1 MRKTKRA
8 DLTRDYL
15 RELDRRLA
23 SLPRSRRRQI
33 REEVEAHIEEGCR
46 QLAPEDGAGTRQV
59 LEQLGEPEEIARE
72 AGAGLQRRTWPEA
85 LAPLLLLLGGFI
97 LYVGWF
103 AGVAI
108 LWGSPVWRLRDKLL
122 GTLVVPFGLAGVE
135 VFLVTALAR
144 TACTGYGPVGG
155 RMITHCTGALAE
167 PLGLAILFILIVAP
181 ILVAIH
187 LDRVRRRT

>member
-1 MRKTKRA
+1 MGKAKR
-8 DLTRDYL
+8 DELTRDYL

-23 SLPRSRRRQI
+23 SLPRGRRRQI

-46 QLAPEDGAGTRQV
+46 QLAPDDEAGTRQV
-59 LEQLGEPEEIARE
+59 LEQLGDPEEIARE

-122 GTLVVPFGLAGVE
+122 GTLIFPFGLAGVE
-135 VFLVTALAR
+135 LLLVAGLAR
-144 TACTGYGPVGG
+144 SSCTGYGPVGG
-155 RMITHCTGALAE
+155 RMITHCTGGLAE

-187 LDRVRRRT
+187 LDRVRRRA